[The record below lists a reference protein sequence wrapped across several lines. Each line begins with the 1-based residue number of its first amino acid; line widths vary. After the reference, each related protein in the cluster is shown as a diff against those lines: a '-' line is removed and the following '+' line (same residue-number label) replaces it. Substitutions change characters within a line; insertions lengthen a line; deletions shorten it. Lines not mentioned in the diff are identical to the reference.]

1 MSFELYVKILIAIGL
16 VGFVVAFLIEY
27 TSKENSWYATATTIL
42 TLGLMGL
49 WIYFGSPYIGSS

>member
-16 VGFVVAFLIEY
+16 VGFVIAFLIEY
-27 TSKENSWYATATTIL
+27 TSKESSWNATATTIL
-42 TLGLMGL
+42 TLSLMGL